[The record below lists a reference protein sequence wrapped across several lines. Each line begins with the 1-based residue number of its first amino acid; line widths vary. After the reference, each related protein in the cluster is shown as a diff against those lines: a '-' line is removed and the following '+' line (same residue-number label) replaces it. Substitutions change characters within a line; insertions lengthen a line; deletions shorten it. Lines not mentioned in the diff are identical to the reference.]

1 MKKTSDKTIPKKT
14 LNKPKIK
21 PTPKTTT
28 TKPTITKKTNPL
40 TQTKTPSKNKSL
52 QKVSTGIPKLDTLIN
67 KGFEKNSTNLIVG
80 GTGSGKSI
88 FGMQFLME
96 GLRKNESCIY
106 ITFEESKKTFYS
118 NMKALGWD
126 LEALEKNGKFFFLEY
141 TPEKVKT
148 MLEEGGGTI
157 ENLILKEKISRIV
170 IDSIT
175 SFELLFKEE
184 LEKREAALSLF
195 SMLRKWDCTTFLT
208 YEGEPSR
215 KAQLDSRIL
224 EFESDSIILLYFLRN
239 KKQRNRYLEV
249 LKMRG
254 SNHSTSVY
262 NFSIGK
268 KGILLSSK
276 PFIGNLRL

>member
-148 MLEEGGGTI
+148 MLEEGGGII
-157 ENLILKEKISRIV
+157 ESIIIKNKIQRIV
-170 IDSIT
+170 MDSVT
-175 SFELLFKEE
+175 SFELLFDKE
-184 LEKREAALSLF
+184 LKKREAALALF
-195 SMLRKWDCTTFLT
+195 SMLRRWDCTTLLT
-208 YEGEPSR
+208 YEADPVAC
-215 KAQLDSRIL
+215 KAESSHAL
-224 EFESDSIILLYFLRN
+224 EFESDSITLLYF
-239 KKQRNRYLEV
+239 QRKGKSRERTLEV

-254 SNHSTSVY
+254 TNHSTEIHP
-262 NFSIGK
+262 FSIGK
-268 KGILLSSK
+268 NGIIVGKKSIPTNNK
-276 PFIGNLRL
+276 K